1 MLHGNFNM
9 YYEDFAEY
17 IMRNFN
23 SLVIL
28 FALMLS
34 ATTALSQASV
44 SAGLSYGSFNYDI
57 SGTKYTGDGGVLSLD
72 GQLSPSVTYSLSVS
86 DGKFDDV
93 LLNNSEGSVTY
104 TVFPNIGIDFTGSQI
119 KLATVQETDT
129 SLGIS
134 YNLYTPSFGIKVF
147 AGSDINNY
155 GKFYT
160 YGTKVNLGVSQ
171 GSNLTLSYRTED
183 RKQKATTMDARFIYD
198 LTSNIGL
205 NLGYKST
212 ETKNAA
218 GTAVVLKGN
227 TTYAGITYKF

>member
-1 MLHGNFNM
+1 MRIFNPL
-9 YYEDFAEY
+9 
-17 IMRNFN
+17 I
-23 SLVIL
+23 IL
-28 FALMLS
+28 LAFMVS
-34 ATTALSQASV
+34 TTTAFSQASI

-57 SGTKYTGDGGVLSLD
+57 SGTKYTGDGGVLNLD
-72 GQLSPSVTYSLSVS
+72 GKLSPAITYNLSIS

-93 LLNNSEGSVTY
+93 VFNNSEGSITY
-104 TVFPNIGIDFTGSQI
+104 TVLPNIGIDFMGSQI

-129 SLGIS
+129 SVGIS
-134 YNLYTPSFGIKVF
+134 YNLYAPSFGIKLFV
-147 AGSDINNY
+147 GSDINSY

-160 YGTKVNLGVSQ
+160 YGTKINLGVTR
-171 GSNLTLSYRTED
+171 GSSLSLSYKTED
-183 RKQKATTMDARFIYD
+183 RKQKATTMDARFVYD
-198 LTSNIGL
+198 LSSNLGL

>member
-1 MLHGNFNM
+1 MRIFNPL
-9 YYEDFAEY
+9 
-17 IMRNFN
+17 I
-23 SLVIL
+23 IL
-28 FALMLS
+28 LTFMVS
-34 ATTALSQASV
+34 TTTAFSQASI

-57 SGTKYTGDGGVLSLD
+57 SGTKYTGDGGVLNLD
-72 GQLSPSVTYSLSVS
+72 GKLSPAITYTLSIS

-93 LLNNSEGSVTY
+93 VFNNSEGSITY
-104 TVFPNIGIDFTGSQI
+104 TVLPNIGIDFMGSQI

-129 SLGIS
+129 SVGIS
-134 YNLYTPSFGIKVF
+134 YNLYAPSFGIKLFV
-147 AGSDINNY
+147 GSDINSY

-160 YGTKVNLGVSQ
+160 YGTKINLGVTR
-171 GSNLTLSYRTED
+171 GSSLSLSYKTED
-183 RKQKATTMDARFIYD
+183 RKQKATTMDARFVYD
-198 LTSNIGL
+198 LSSNLGL

>member
-1 MLHGNFNM
+1 
-9 YYEDFAEY
+9 
-17 IMRNFN
+17 MRN
-23 SLVIL
+23 LCPL
-28 FALMLS
+28 CLLMALLLS
-34 ATTALSQASV
+34 VTTAFSQASI

-57 SGTKYTGDGGVLSLD
+57 SGTKYTGDGGVLNLD
-72 GQLSPSVTYSLSVS
+72 GKLSPAITYNLSIS

-93 LLNNSEGSVTY
+93 VLNNSEGSITY
-104 TVFPNIGIDFTGSQI
+104 TVFPNIGIDFMGSQI

-134 YNLYTPSFGIKVF
+134 YNLYAPSFGIKLF

-160 YGTKVNLGVSQ
+160 YGTKLNLGVSQ
-171 GSNLTLSYRTED
+171 GSSLTISYKTED
-183 RKQKATTMDARFIYD
+183 RKQKATTMDARFNYD

-218 GTAVVLKGN
+218 GTAIVLKGN

>member
-1 MLHGNFNM
+1 MRIFNPL
-9 YYEDFAEY
+9 
-17 IMRNFN
+17 I
-23 SLVIL
+23 IL
-28 FALMLS
+28 LAFMVS
-34 ATTALSQASV
+34 TTTAFSQASI

-57 SGTKYTGDGGVLSLD
+57 SGTKYTGDGGVLNLD
-72 GQLSPSVTYSLSVS
+72 GKLSPAITYTLSIS

-93 LLNNSEGSVTY
+93 VFNNSEGSITY
-104 TVFPNIGIDFTGSQI
+104 TVLPNIGIDFMGSQI

-129 SLGIS
+129 SVGIS
-134 YNLYTPSFGIKVF
+134 YNLYAPSFGIKLFV
-147 AGSDINNY
+147 GSDINSY

-160 YGTKVNLGVSQ
+160 YGTKINLGVTR
-171 GSNLTLSYRTED
+171 GSSLSFSYKTED
-183 RKQKATTMDARFIYD
+183 RKQKATTMDARFVYD
-198 LTSNIGL
+198 LSSNLGL

>member
-1 MLHGNFNM
+1 MKILNP
-9 YYEDFAEY
+9 
-17 IMRNFN
+17 
-23 SLVIL
+23 LVIL
-28 FALMLS
+28 CALLFS

-57 SGTKYTGDGGVLSLD
+57 SGTKYTGDGGVLNLD
-72 GQLSPSVTYSLSVS
+72 GQLSPSITYSLSMS

-93 LLNNSEGSVTY
+93 VLNNSEGSITY
-104 TVFPNIGIDFTGSQI
+104 TVFPNIGIDFIGSQI

-134 YNLYTPSFGIKVF
+134 YNLYTPSFSIKLF
-147 AGSDINNY
+147 GGSDINNY

-160 YGTKVNLGVSQ
+160 YGTKLNLSVVR
-171 GSNLTLSYRTED
+171 GSKLTLSYKTED
-183 RKQKATTMDARFIYD
+183 RKQKATTMDARFVYD

-205 NLGYKST
+205 NVGYKST

-227 TTYAGITYKF
+227 TTYAGIAYKF

>member
-1 MLHGNFNM
+1 
-9 YYEDFAEY
+9 
-17 IMRNFN
+17 MRNS
-23 SLVIL
+23 SLLYV
-28 FALMLS
+28 LS
-34 ATTALSQASV
+34 ALLFSVTTAFSQASI

-57 SGTKYTGDGGVLSLD
+57 SGTKYTGDGGVLNLD
-72 GQLSPSVTYSLSVS
+72 GKLSPAITYNLSMS

-93 LLNNSEGSVTY
+93 VFNNTEGSITY
-104 TVFPNIGIDFTGSQI
+104 TVFPNIGIDFMGSQI

-134 YNLYTPSFGIKVF
+134 YNLYTPSFGIKLF

-160 YGTKVNLGVSQ
+160 YGTKIHLGVTR
-171 GSNLTLSYRTED
+171 GSSLILSYKTED
-183 RKQKATTMDARFIYD
+183 RKQKATTMDARFTYD

-227 TTYAGITYKF
+227 TTYTGITYRF